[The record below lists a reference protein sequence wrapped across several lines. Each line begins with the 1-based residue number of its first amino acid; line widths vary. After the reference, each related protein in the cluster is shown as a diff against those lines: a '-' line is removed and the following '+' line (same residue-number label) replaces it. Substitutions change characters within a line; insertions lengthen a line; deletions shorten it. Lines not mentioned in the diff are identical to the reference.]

1 MIILEILKYT
11 LPSVVVFLTAYFIL
25 KQQTEKELLKEDRD
39 DAKER
44 RVQTNET
51 LLPIK
56 LQAYERLTL
65 FMERIHPHQ
74 LILRN
79 SQPGLNSMQF
89 QAILM
94 KSVRDEFEHNLS
106 QQLYVSEKAWAKVQN
121 AKEECI
127 KQINYASSKLNSES
141 NATELG
147 SLIIQLYAQLSPSPI
162 QEAIKQLKMDI
173 HKGL

>member
-1 MIILEILKYT
+1 MVILEILKYT
-11 LPSVVVFLTAYFIL
+11 LPSIVVFLTAYFIL
-25 KQQTEKELLKEDRD
+25 KQQNEKERLKEERD

-44 RVQTNET
+44 SAKTNET

-79 SQPGLNSMQF
+79 SKAGINTIQF
-89 QAILM
+89 QSLLI
-94 KSVRDEFEHNLS
+94 KSIRDEFDHNLS
-106 QQLYVSEKAWAKVQN
+106 QQLYVSEKAWSKVHH

-127 KQINYASSKLNSES
+127 KQINFASSKLNSEAKS
-141 NATELG
+141 TELG
-147 SLIIQLYAQLSPSPI
+147 SLIIQQYSQLSPSPI
-162 QEAIKQLKMDI
+162 QDAIKQLKLDI
-173 HKGL
+173 HQGL

>member
-1 MIILEILKYT
+1 MVILEILKYT

-25 KQQTEKELLKEDRD
+25 KQQNEKELLKEERN

-44 RVQTNET
+44 RTKTNET

-65 FMERIHPHQ
+65 FLERIHPHQ

-79 SQPGLNSMQF
+79 SKSGLNTIQF
-89 QAILM
+89 QSLLI
-94 KSVRDEFEHNLS
+94 KSIRDEFDHNLS
-106 QQLYVSEKAWAKVQN
+106 QQLYVSEKAWTKVHH

-127 KQINYASSKLNSES
+127 KQINYASSKLNSEEKS
-141 NATELG
+141 TELG
-147 SLIIQLYAQLSPSPI
+147 SLIIQQYSQLSPSPI
-162 QEAIKQLKMDI
+162 QDAIKQLKLDI

>member
-1 MIILEILKYT
+1 MVILEILKYT

-25 KQQTEKELLKEDRD
+25 KQQNEKERLKEERN

-44 RVQTNET
+44 RVKTNET

-65 FMERIHPHQ
+65 FLERIHPHQ

-79 SQPGLNSMQF
+79 SKPGLNTIQF
-89 QAILM
+89 QSLLI
-94 KSVRDEFEHNLS
+94 KSIRDEFDHNLS
-106 QQLYVSEKAWAKVQN
+106 QQLYVSEKAWSKVHH

-127 KQINYASSKLNSES
+127 KQINYASSKLNSEAKS
-141 NATELG
+141 TELG
-147 SLIIQLYAQLSPSPI
+147 SLIIQQYSQLSPSPI
-162 QEAIKQLKMDI
+162 QDAIKQLKLDI

>member
-25 KQQTEKELLKEDRD
+25 KQQIDKELVKEERD

-44 RVQTNET
+44 RAQTNET

-56 LQAYERLTL
+56 FQAYERLTM

-79 SQPGLNSMQF
+79 SKPGLNSMQF
-89 QAILM
+89 QAILI
-94 KSVRDEFEHNLS
+94 KSIRDEFEHNLS
-106 QQLYVSEKAWAKVQN
+106 QQLYVSEKSWTKVLN

-127 KQINYASSKLNSES
+127 KQINYASSKLNSDS

-147 SLIIQLYAQLSPSPI
+147 SLIIQLYSQLSPSPI
-162 QEAIKQLKMDI
+162 QDAIKQLKSDI